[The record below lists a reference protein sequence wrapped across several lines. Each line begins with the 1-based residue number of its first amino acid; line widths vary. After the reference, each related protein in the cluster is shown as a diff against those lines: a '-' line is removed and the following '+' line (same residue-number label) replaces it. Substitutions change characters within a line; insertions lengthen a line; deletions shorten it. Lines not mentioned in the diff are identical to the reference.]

1 MQKNWIEGVSLI
13 NKGKYIM
20 TTSTMVNNLVT
31 EIELNSFTQ
40 RQLKAMLLAAI
51 SKMDMIQIDE
61 ILTEVDMTLADF
73 NELL

>member
-1 MQKNWIEGVSLI
+1 
-13 NKGKYIM
+13 M